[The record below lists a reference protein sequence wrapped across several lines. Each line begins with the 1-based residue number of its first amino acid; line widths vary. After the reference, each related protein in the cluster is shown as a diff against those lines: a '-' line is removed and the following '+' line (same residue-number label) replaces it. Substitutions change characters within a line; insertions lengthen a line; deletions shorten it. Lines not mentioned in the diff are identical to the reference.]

1 MNFERTDGMDNR
13 DRTGAKRAPEAA
25 NPLMLQAFA
34 WDLNADSS
42 HWRLLAENA
51 AFLAACGV
59 SSMWLP
65 PPPPGGGGGG
75 GGGGAGRGGGPSKPP
90 STNAAA
96 SSREP
101 ET

>member
-13 DRTGAKRAPEAA
+13 DRTGAERAPEAA

-65 PPPPGGGGGG
+65 PAYKGQAGVKDVGYGRRPGVP
-75 GGGGAGRGGGPSKPP
+75 AGVLPL
-90 STNAAA
+90 
-96 SSREP
+96 
-101 ET
+101 